1 MENGQRSSVDGKI
14 LSRLI
19 QAIQPYD
26 LSKEEV
32 GLIKYELYNCLIV
45 SVMHPIETQASILPH
60 ALRVFGAGVN
70 EQSNNVSH
78 FLTKDRV
85 IYLHLCWLSSSK
97 VFVKRVC
104 QFVT

>member
-70 EQSNNVSH
+70 EQNNNVGH
-78 FLTKDRV
+78 FFKKKKKTELYTY
-85 IYLHLCWLSSSK
+85 IYVGYPASK
-97 VFVKRVC
+97 YL
-104 QFVT
+104 